1 VKEHYDKTAIKDI
14 ISEIAEDLVSLIP
27 VKKRIREIGALLLVQ
42 GLRESMGINSG
53 SLGLHMSFTGNPG
66 TGKTEVAGRMA
77 DILFKFGY
85 INKGH
90 LITVTRDDL
99 VGQYIGHTAP
109 KTKEVLKR
117 AMGGVLFI
125 DDAYYLYKPDNEKDY
140 GSESIEILLQ
150 VMENQRDNLVVIF
163 AGYKDKMDKFYASN
177 PGLYSRVGHHIH
189 FPDYT
194 VDDLMDIS
202 YIVLSAQQYQMST
215 SAASLLSSYFAA
227 RLQFP
232 FFSNARVV
240 DYAIERA
247 RRRHAR
253 RVVSPGAARQ
263 GLLVRQRPKIR
274 RRDSAWFARYLKA
287 NGPTYTEYSHGTCS
301 PLSSKDKTVIAT
313 RSASERQRLVSEDPI
328 GEDYTRAICSK
339 RSLVFLKFY
348 DFCFNS

>member
-1 VKEHYDKTAIKDI
+1 
-14 ISEIAEDLVSLIP
+14 
-27 VKKRIREIGALLLVQ
+27 
-42 GLRESMGINSG
+42 
-53 SLGLHMSFTGNPG
+53 MSFTGNPG

-202 YIVLSAQQYQMST
+202 YIVLSVQQYQMST

-253 RVVSPGAARQ
+253 RIVRPRQ
-263 GLLVRQRPKIR
+263 GLSAGER
-274 RRDSAWFARYLKA
+274 RA
-287 NGPTYTEYSHGTCS
+287 PEYSHGTRES
-301 PLSSKDKTVIAT
+301 LTAEPTSRIRKKVGLSDPESWEVNVPVKLAAESNWSSSHSSSKDKAVIAT
-313 RSASERQRLVSEDPI
+313 RSAPERQRVGSENPI
-328 GEDYTRAICSK
+328 GVDYARAVCSK

-348 DFCFNS
+348 DFCFNF